1 MGLKE
6 DLDRY
11 RAVGEARRQD
21 LSEFIQYGDLGRS
34 RPDEVKIPIKIVD
47 LPEFVYD
54 PRDRGGVGQGTDGT
68 PEVGDPV
75 GEPDPQPGSSP
86 GAPPSSPS
94 PGWGSGSPTGSP
106 TSGVPSVPWPTTP
119 RSRGS

>member
-34 RPDEVKIPIKIVD
+34 RPDEVAVLD
-47 LPEFVYD
+47 EL
-54 PRDRGGVGQGTDGT
+54 R
-68 PEVGDPV
+68 EVLSAGLTHRPV
-75 GEPDPQPGSSP
+75 PVEVLLQSH
-86 GAPPSSPS
+86 
-94 PGWGSGSPTGSP
+94 
-106 TSGVPSVPWPTTP
+106 
-119 RSRGS
+119 R